1 MTLNAATENME
12 LPALIVPRL
21 APSSPFAGEVAARL
35 CVIAALSR
43 RLVAEH
49 VALFC
54 LLWRAGVSNAE
65 VEASDRR
72 GEPSSM
78 ESAQGSAAR
87 TPEATEAPGT
97 SRFAAIT
104 ENDVAE
110 GGRRLAAAGDVA
122 PNTRRA
128 YLSALRGLDAWLRER
143 RAGQALDDAALAEYL
158 AVLAVQRRCVS
169 SAAQVVAA
177 VKWRAKSQGAASP
190 AGVKTAE
197 ALKHYRKSAPTG
209 PGQVRGISWEE
220 ADRMRDLAA
229 AAGTARGLRDAALI
243 AMTSDALLRVS
254 EVSNVQ
260 IRDVEFEADGSARLL
275 VRRSKT
281 DRRGRGAVLFLGPPT
296 AQRVREWIAAAK
308 IEKGALFRRI
318 SRAGAVGQDGI
329 GAASVRRVIVQC
341 AKAAGVAGRVS
352 GHSLR
357 VGSAQS
363 LSKRGAGLVAMQ
375 RAGRWASPDM
385 PAGYTRSQA
394 AAEGAVARLRHRHD
408 SRAQRKKSL
417 TARKT
422 GIL

>member
-1 MTLNAATENME
+1 MASNAATENVE
-12 LPALIVPRL
+12 LAVVVPRL
-21 APSSPFAGEVAARL
+21 ALSAPLAGEVAARL
-35 CVIAALSR
+35 SVIAALSR

-54 LLWRAGVSNAE
+54 LLWRAGVAANAE

-78 ESAQGSAAR
+78 ESAQGSAAC
-87 TPEATEAPGT
+87 TPEAPEAG
-97 SRFAAIT
+97 RFAAVT
-104 ENDVAE
+104 ESDVAE
-110 GGRRLAAAGDVA
+110 GGRRLATAGDVA

-158 AVLAVQRRCVS
+158 AVLAVQRRCLS

-177 VKWRAKSQGAASP
+177 VKWRAKSRGAASP
-190 AGVKTAE
+190 AGAKTAE
-197 ALKHYRKSAPTG
+197 ALKHYRKSAPAG

-229 AAGTARGLRDAALI
+229 ATGTARGLRDAALI

-260 IRDVEFEADGSARLL
+260 VRDVEFEADGSARLL

-296 AQRVREWIAAAK
+296 AQRVREWMAAAE

-318 SRAGAVGQDGI
+318 SRAGAVAQDGI

-341 AKAAGVAGRVS
+341 AEAAGVDGRVS

-363 LSKRGAGLVAMQ
+363 LSRRGAGLVAMQ

-394 AAEGAVARLRHRHD
+394 AAEGAVARLRHRHNSPAQ
-408 SRAQRKKSL
+408 SRRKN
-417 TARKT
+417 AWQQPKT
-422 GIL
+422 GV

>member
-1 MTLNAATENME
+1 MTLNAATENAE
-12 LPALIVPRL
+12 LPALVVRRL
-21 APSSPFAGEVAARL
+21 APSSPLAGEVAARL

-54 LLWRAGVSNAE
+54 LLWRAGVAAN
-65 VEASDRR
+65 
-72 GEPSSM
+72 
-78 ESAQGSAAR
+78 AQGPAAC
-87 TPEATEAPGT
+87 TPEAAEAPEAG
-97 SRFAAIT
+97 RFAAVT

-110 GGRRLAAAGDVA
+110 GGRRLTTAGDVA

-128 YLSALRGLDAWLRER
+128 YLSALRGLHAWLRER

-177 VKWRAKSQGAASP
+177 VKWRAKSHGVASP
-190 AGVKTAE
+190 AGAKAAE
-197 ALKHYRKSAPTG
+197 ALKHYRKSAPAG

-229 AAGTARGLRDAALI
+229 AAGTARGLRDTALI

-296 AQRVREWIAAAK
+296 ARLVREWMTAAK
-308 IEKGALFRRI
+308 IEQGALFRRI
-318 SRAGAVGQDGI
+318 NRAGAVSQHGM
-329 GAASVRRVIVQC
+329 GAASVRRVIVQR
-341 AKAAGVAGRVS
+341 AKAAGVDGRVS

-394 AAEGAVARLRHRHD
+394 AAEGAVARLRHRHGAKPNRSEKTLD
-408 SRAQRKKSL
+408 KQRA
-417 TARKT
+417 A
-422 GIL
+422 GA